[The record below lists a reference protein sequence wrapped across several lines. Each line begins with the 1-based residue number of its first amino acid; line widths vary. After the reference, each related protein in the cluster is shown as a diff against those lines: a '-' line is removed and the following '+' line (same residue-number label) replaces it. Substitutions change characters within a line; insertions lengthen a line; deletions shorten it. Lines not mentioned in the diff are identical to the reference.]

1 MSETIA
7 RRTLRGSVV
16 SLAASLV
23 TLVLGFVR
31 AILLARWLLPEHFG
45 LMALALFYIGLAA
58 QLRGLG
64 LDAAIIHRQDADEPL
79 LRTYFSLRMGTDV
92 VASLLLLAATPLLAW
107 AYPHMVGLERVMPLL
122 ILAHLLA
129 NLSQVQETLLRKE
142 LAFSSLALVDVLASL
157 AMTLIAPY
165 LAWRGWGVGAL
176 VAERLSG
183 LGMRFLLTWGP
194 LRRWRPRLGW
204 ERAWARWLWAFG
216 KPSWVASNLSYFLD
230 RFDDFWI
237 GTALGQTPL
246 GYYDKAYEL
255 AHYPRRVLANP
266 LIAVLAPV
274 FAKLQGDRLRLSRL
288 FYRSAHVIL
297 RTSFL
302 LAGAMALAM
311 PEFIHLVI
319 GDKWL
324 PMLLT
329 FRLMMVY
336 IVLDA
341 LVMLVSNLL
350 LAVGQPRALQQA
362 NLVQAVF
369 FLPAV
374 ILGARLWGIQGVA
387 LAADGMLL
395 IGAWQ
400 LYRPLRRVVDFS
412 LPRLVAWP
420 LAALG
425 LAWGAA
431 LWWEAH
437 PLGAWWEV
445 LLLKLGIFGGL
456 FGGLLALVE
465 RGDYLEGLRW
475 LWRLARTRGE
485 D

>member
-7 RRTLRGSVV
+7 RRTLRGSLV
-16 SLAASLV
+16 SMAASMV

-31 AILLARWLLPEHFG
+31 AVLLARWLLPEHFG
-45 LMALALFYIGLAA
+45 LVALALFYIGLAA

-64 LDAAIIHRQDADEPL
+64 LDAAIIHRQDADESL
-79 LRTYFSLRMGTDV
+79 LRTYFSLRLGTDG
-92 VASLLLLAATPLLAW
+92 AAALLLLLVTPLLAR
-107 AYPHMVGLERVMPLL
+107 AYPRMVGLDRIMPLC
-122 ILAHLLA
+122 IVAYLLA
-129 NLSQVQETLLRKE
+129 NLSQVQETLLRKQ

-157 AMTLIAPY
+157 TMTLIAPY

-183 LGMRFLLTWGP
+183 LGARFLLTWGP

-204 ERAWARWLWAFG
+204 DRAWAQWLWEFG
-216 KPSWVASNLSYFLD
+216 KPSWVASNLNYFLD

-237 GTALGQTPL
+237 GTVLGQTPL

-266 LIAVLAPV
+266 LIGVLGPV
-274 FAKLQGDRLRLSRL
+274 FARLQEDRLRLSRV

-297 RTSFL
+297 RTSL
-302 LAGAMALAM
+302 ALAGAMALAM

-362 NLVQAVF
+362 NLVQAAF

-374 ILGARLWGIQGVA
+374 ILGAHFGGIQGVA

-395 IGAWQ
+395 LGAWR

-412 LPRLVAWP
+412 LLRLMAWP
-420 LAALG
+420 LVALG

-431 LWWEAH
+431 VWWEAH
-437 PLGAWWEV
+437 PVGEWWGL
-445 LLLKLGIFGGL
+445 LLLKLGIFGAL
-456 FGGLLALVE
+456 FGGMLLLAE
-465 RGDYLEGLRW
+465 RGDYAEGVRW
-475 LWRLARTRGE
+475 LWRLVRNEG
-485 D
+485 